1 MLCSEIAKR
10 FGQLSSEVGYG
21 LCTLVSN
28 NFHHVKVTFER
39 TFCYNNYCHRRT
51 GGGGD
56 VTFSLAKFTYMQC
69 PNVRLLNWVA
79 NALNLH
85 EKQKC
90 SQFPNLMK
98 LL

>member
-1 MLCSEIAKR
+1 M
-10 FGQLSSEVGYG
+10 
-21 LCTLVSN
+21 
-28 NFHHVKVTFER
+28 
-39 TFCYNNYCHRRT
+39 
-51 GGGGD
+51 
-56 VTFSLAKFTYMQC
+56 TFSLAKFTCMQC

-98 LL
+98 TAIIPQLVIFKG